1 VSRDDPDGGYPT
13 RGGGA
18 RHSLTKTKIIIQ
30 CKCCSAKIEVTPLD
44 LPDDI
49 PDYATVIKR
58 GNVVCWECFGWLTKR
73 R

>member
-49 PDYATVIKR
+49 PDYATVI
-58 GNVVCWECFGWLTKR
+58 
-73 R
+73 